1 MRRNR
6 HLAGGLQILFED
18 NHLLAV
24 SKPAGMLTQGD
35 RTGDPCVVDFVEEYI
50 RKRYQ
55 KPGRAYVGL
64 VHRIDRPV
72 SGVVVLTK
80 TSKALTRMNKAFEEG
95 EVTKCYWAITGQSPG
110 QESGTLINWLKKDPA
125 KNRTKVFN
133 RDNKGGKRS
142 ELNFSLKMCLHHQYL
157 LEVFPIT
164 GRPHQIRA
172 QLGAIG
178 CPIVGDVKYG
188 FKGKVSTEIG
198 LHARSIEFTHPVK
211 KEPLKIVA
219 SLPEGNLWQAF
230 I

>member
-1 MRRNR
+1 MS
-6 HLAGGLQILFED
+6 GGLQILFED

-80 TSKALTRMNKAFEEG
+80 TSKALTRMNKAFAEG
-95 EVTKCYWAITGQSPG
+95 KVKKCYWAITGQSAG
-110 QESGTLINWLKKDPA
+110 QESGTLIHWLKKDSV
-125 KNRTKVFN
+125 KNRTRVFK
-133 RDNKGGKRS
+133 RDGKGGKRS
-142 ELNFSLKMCLHHQYL
+142 ELKFVLKLCVHHRYL

-178 CPIVGDVKYG
+178 CPIIGDVKYG
-188 FKGKVSTEIG
+188 FKGKPSAEIG
-198 LHARSIEFTHPVK
+198 LHARSIEFIHPVK
-211 KEPLKIVA
+211 NEPLIVEA
-219 SLPEGNLWQAF
+219 PLPEGNLWQSF